1 MKLPVV
7 SGKDVIKALL
17 KKGYYIR
24 GQKGS
29 HVHLR
34 HPTKRPVT
42 VPNHKVIW
50 KKTLKS
56 IIKETGLTD
65 DEL

>member
-1 MKLPVV
+1 MKLPIV
-7 SGKDVIKALL
+7 SGKQVIKVLL

-24 GQKGS
+24 DQKGS
-29 HVHLR
+29 HVHLH
-34 HPTKRPVT
+34 HPTKKPIT

-56 IIKETGLTD
+56 IMKETGLTGD
-65 DEL
+65 DL